1 MDWLDKFIMPIVAAI
16 VSAFVLLIR
25 KVLVN
30 EEAIK
35 LLQQDAEA
43 RETRRQEEREVFKE
57 LKADLKDIRQEL
69 KDLYRQNS
77 HEGYK

>member
-1 MDWLDKFIMPIVAAI
+1 MFVEWLDKLIAAVIASVVA
-16 VSAFVLLIR
+16 AFVLLIR

-43 RETRRQEEREVFKE
+43 RETRRQEEREIFKE
-57 LKADLKDIRQEL
+57 LKDDLKDIRQEL
-69 KDLYRQNS
+69 KDLYRQNNN
-77 HEGYK
+77 YK